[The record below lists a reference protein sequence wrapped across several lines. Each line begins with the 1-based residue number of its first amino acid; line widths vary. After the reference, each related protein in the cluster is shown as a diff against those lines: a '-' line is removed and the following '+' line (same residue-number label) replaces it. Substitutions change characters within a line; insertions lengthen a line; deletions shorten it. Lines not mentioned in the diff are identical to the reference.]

1 MKARTIREWT
11 DDELRVQIEQ
21 ARRELFNLRMQS
33 VAGRLERPSRVR
45 EVRRD
50 LARMETVRSER
61 RRTKQS

>member
-33 VAGRLERPSRVR
+33 AAGRLERPSRVR

-61 RRTKQS
+61 RNQTS

>member
-1 MKARTIREWT
+1 MKVRTIREWS

-33 VAGRLERPSRVR
+33 AAGRLERPSRVR

-61 RRTKQS
+61 RKQTS